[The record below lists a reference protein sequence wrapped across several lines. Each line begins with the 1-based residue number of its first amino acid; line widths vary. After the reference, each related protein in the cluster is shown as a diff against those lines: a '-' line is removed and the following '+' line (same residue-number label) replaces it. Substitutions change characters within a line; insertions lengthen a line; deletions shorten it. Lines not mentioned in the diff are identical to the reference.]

1 MVDIIVPTLGE
12 SISSATV
19 AKWFKQAGDAVAMD
33 EPIVELETDKVTVE
47 VNATAAGAIESIAA
61 AEGDEVE
68 VGAVLGSIKEGAAAA
83 APEAPAPAAEA
94 APAPATA
101 PASDQKVM
109 PAAAKAAASST
120 PSKSTGQQTQHS
132 LKKEQRPKSC
142 CRTTTAVKRVP
153 LNRRSKGLQPEDPSK
168 ACETCGPVR
177 KKASKTRGRS
187 VVVST
192 PGAIARVK
200 LRRGCSQPTTHVRE
214 GIPEESRS
222 SRSIKNIA

>member
-1 MVDIIVPTLGE
+1 MEHNPKLPSIVHSRRCILPLVRARQNGAHCPPPLILSLEMSGGKRRGAHTNAYYNQHGGDTWRQKTLTAHHPDTTTRNARNGSE
-12 SISSATV
+12 NRMQQKTRQNTATSP
-19 AKWFKQAGDAVAMD
+19 K
-33 EPIVELETDKVTVE
+33 
-47 VNATAAGAIESIAA
+47 
-61 AEGDEVE
+61 
-68 VGAVLGSIKEGAAAA
+68 
-83 APEAPAPAAEA
+83 
-94 APAPATA
+94 
-101 PASDQKVM
+101 
-109 PAAAKAAASST
+109 AAAKAAASST